1 MAGNTPYTGKS
12 VGALLTWGPSDETVP
27 GWKRAVIEET
37 AGPLPEQLDV
47 TDSADSAYVNMEDPM
62 GAKGTAKTSITIEGL
77 ASSADVSDTGLFSY
91 AMDVDTYD
99 FTFQAETGATH
110 DNFTI
115 TPVLKR
121 RSRPAEF
128 ATLVPYTIVL
138 EKEDIGT
145 WIASAS

>member
-27 GWKRAVIEET
+27 GWKRVVIEET

-77 ASSADVSDTGLFSY
+77 ASSADVADTGLFILCDGRGHLRLHIPGG
-91 AMDVDTYD
+91 A
-99 FTFQAETGATH
+99 GATH
-110 DNFTI
+110 DKFTI

-138 EKEDIGT
+138 EKEDVGT